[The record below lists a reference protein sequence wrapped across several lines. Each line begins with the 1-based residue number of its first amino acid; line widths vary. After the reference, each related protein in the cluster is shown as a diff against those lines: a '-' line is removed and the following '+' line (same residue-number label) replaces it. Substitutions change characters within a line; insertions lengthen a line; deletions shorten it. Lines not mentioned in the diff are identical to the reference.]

1 VTAISEGSGESVET
15 QVDRTVLSW
24 ARTAATLAIVA
35 LLFARW
41 AIDLGPIAFLP
52 ATFGVGAAILI
63 WLLTRSRA
71 RVRRAQFASGGT
83 TPPLWTAVGLCATIL
98 ILAGTGLLALLVH

>member
-1 VTAISEGSGESVET
+1 MTAISEGSGESVET

-41 AIDLGPIAFLP
+41 AIDLGPIAFMP
-52 ATFGVGAAILI
+52 ATFGAGAAILI

-71 RVRRAQFASGGT
+71 GVRRAQFASGGT

-98 ILAGTGLLALLVH
+98 ILAGTGLLALLLH